1 MQTKAGIIVAAIL
14 IVLIVVAGLIFGFGD
29 PARHGPK
36 YTGQM
41 QNFVLTKGRADPPA
55 ETWRDADGTSVSLK
69 DFRGK
74 VVLLNFW
81 ASWCAPCLRELPSI
95 NALQAKLGGD
105 KFQVVALNLD
115 RNGAKAALPMIERL
129 KLDRLKLQLD
139 PESKVAVD
147 LGVSVMPTT
156 IVYDAAGRELG
167 RLKGAAEW
175 NSPEALELVS
185 YFIDNP
191 DFLNQWRVK

>member
-156 IVYDAAGRELG
+156 IVYDATGRELG